1 MCVWGGGGGMGVHLC
16 VCVCMSV
23 HAACMHT
30 LVENGPAGQD
40 FALYK
45 YLNDLL
51 LIN

>member
-1 MCVWGGGGGMGVHLC
+1 
-16 VCVCMSV
+16 MSV
-23 HAACMHT
+23 HAACMHA